1 MKTKVTPK
9 ALSALLAHV
18 RRITPVEIE
27 VRDVCC
33 SLEYGV
39 GFTLDSREGENSYNV
54 VRFSCTPTCEEEGDV
69 PGGWNIYVS
78 RQKDGLF
85 VGAWVAQGESLESDY
100 YACWLAVVASRSGH
114 TYWLEPLEIIE
125 GE

>member
-9 ALSALLAHV
+9 TLATLMAHV
-18 RRITPVEIE
+18 RRITPTGVE

-33 SLEYGV
+33 DPIYGV
-39 GFTLDSREGENSYNV
+39 GFTLDSFAGEASYDL
-54 VRFSCTPTCEEEGDV
+54 VRFSCTPTSEEEGEV
-69 PGGWNIYVS
+69 PGGWHIYAN

-100 YACWLAVVASRSGH
+100 YAAWLAVMATRSGN